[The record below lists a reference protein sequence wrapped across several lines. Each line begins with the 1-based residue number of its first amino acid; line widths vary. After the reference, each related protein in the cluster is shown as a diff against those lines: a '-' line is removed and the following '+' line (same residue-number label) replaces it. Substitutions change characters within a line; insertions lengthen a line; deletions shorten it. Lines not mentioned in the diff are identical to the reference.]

1 MPLIGKL
8 VVRHSERHL
17 PDVELDVPFLVLI
30 QEPVICQ
37 CSALLLGHD
46 LQDVFLDGDMLKE
59 FLVFC
64 VRKIVLLVDSSRW
77 HEGARSRTLGSVSSS
92 SFREGLDMGWKF
104 ARVA

>member
-46 LQDVFLDGDMLKE
+46 LQDV
-59 FLVFC
+59 
-64 VRKIVLLVDSSRW
+64 S
-77 HEGARSRTLGSVSSS
+77 
-92 SFREGLDMGWKF
+92 
-104 ARVA
+104 